1 MPAAELKSEV
11 GDEREFQLRALMKVV
26 TKGQATDAAPP
37 ATGTFWKTP
46 AVQRLFKPSWG
57 MADQAF
63 ISLANFITMLVL
75 ARELPINSFGQFV
88 LVNTGLQIVLSFQ
101 GPLITQPHN
110 VLAFRHGDE
119 NYRTYTSTCLFA
131 QAGLA
136 ILTLVVFVMIAAII
150 GIFDRSSG
158 TLLLFMAFA
167 AMAWQGQEFFRRI
180 MYTEERPSGAFL
192 NDTLSYGGQVLL
204 VSLTLALGI
213 LSAGVAIIV
222 IAVTSCI
229 AAGFGF
235 IQTRHSF
242 DGRFRMDYLRS
253 NWRHSRWLVGVAG
266 SSLINRHLWY
276 YMLALLSGSAATAT
290 LAAVSI
296 LLRPIGILVT
306 SIDTMLPT
314 HLARRL
320 SSSGRLHGFQ
330 AHRPAFLLAP
340 VIGLYCLLIVP
351 SGDYVLRFL
360 YGDTYQNQ
368 TIPIF
373 LLAVFYSLGYLQA
386 ILDSTLRALD
396 QTRPLFVAS
405 IAAAV
410 LTLTL
415 GWALTGWLTVEGAAL
430 GMILNSFVAFFIVSR
445 RVKEAIA

>member
-1 MPAAELKSEV
+1 
-11 GDEREFQLRALMKVV
+11 MKFV
-26 TKGQATDAAPP
+26 TRDQATDAALT
-37 ATGTFWKTP
+37 ATGTFWKAP

-57 MADQAF
+57 MADQAL

-75 ARELPINSFGQFV
+75 ARELSINSFGQFV
-88 LVNTGLQIVLSFQ
+88 LINTGLQIVLSFQ

-136 ILTLVVFVMIAAII
+136 LLTLVVFGLIAAII
-150 GIFDRSSG
+150 GTWDRSTG
-158 TLLLFMAFA
+158 TLVLFMAFA

-180 MYTEERPSGAFL
+180 MYTEERPARAFV
-192 NDTLSYGGQVLL
+192 NDLASYGGQVLFIG
-204 VSLTLALGI
+204 VMLATGI
-213 LSAGVAIIV
+213 LSAGAAIIA
-222 IAVTSCI
+222 IAVTSSI
-229 AAGFGF
+229 AATLGF

-242 DGRFRMDYLRS
+242 DGRFRLDYLRS
-253 NWRHSRWLVGVAG
+253 NWRHSRWLVGAAG

-290 LAAVSI
+290 FAAVSI

-306 SIDTMLPT
+306 SIETMLPT

-320 SSSGRLHGFQ
+320 TSSGRLHGFQ
-330 AHRPAFLLAP
+330 AHRPAFMLAP
-340 VIGLYCLLIVP
+340 VIAVYSLLIVAG
-351 SGDYVLRFL
+351 GDTMLGFL
-360 YGDTYQNQ
+360 YGDTYQDQ
-368 TIPIF
+368 TILIF
-373 LLAVFYSLGYLQA
+373 LFAVYYSLAYLQA

-396 QTRPLFVAS
+396 QTRPIFVAS

-410 LTLTL
+410 LTLTV
-415 GWALTGWLTVEGAAL
+415 GWALTGWLSVEGAAL
-430 GMILNSFVAFFIVSR
+430 GVILNSIVALFLVSR
-445 RVKEAIA
+445 RVKEAVA